1 MMQKGH
7 CRRFYTLI
15 LLALPIFS
23 AAQSTQAALIPKE
36 VYVGDEAE
44 IRFEFSFA
52 GDLFS
57 PDTSGLSGGMQ
68 EGVAPSRTAGRQA
81 NLSTSE
87 EKITEHLSNS
97 DYTVKKLTL
106 SGSGNLYVL
115 SVFFIPW
122 KTGELDMEP
131 FDLASVFELS
141 ASPLFIDIPGV
152 EIQSISEKRG
162 EKNLRPVRSP
172 LIIPGTTYV
181 VVLFSALI
189 LLFFAAGLAVLF
201 RFKLIR
207 NFAESFFAR
216 IFSSRNYLKACR
228 ELLFLEKNGAEMA
241 ASLFCS
247 RLSALIRIYLEKRFM
262 QPFTAKT
269 SGELTVSFSALFAG
283 TASET
288 SCEYIHELYEV
299 CARCDY
305 IRFCG
310 IQNPDFS
317 AEERLFYIG
326 KTRKALVYFEQPEEP
341 EANDERL

>member
-1 MMQKGH
+1 MMQKRL

-15 LLALPIFS
+15 LLVLPIFP
-23 AAQSTQAALIPKE
+23 AAQSTQAALIPKD

-44 IRFEFSFA
+44 IRFAFSFA
-52 GDLFS
+52 GSLFS
-57 PDTSGLSGGMQ
+57 PDMSGLSGGAQ
-68 EGVAPSRTAGRQA
+68 GELAPARTAGKQA
-81 NLSTSE
+81 SLSTSE
-87 EKITEHLSNS
+87 EKITELLSN
-97 DYTVKKLTL
+97 DGYTVKKLTL

-122 KTGELDMEP
+122 KTGELDMAP

-141 ASPLFIDIPGV
+141 ASPLFIDIPV
-152 EIQSISEKRG
+152 VQIQSISEKTG

-189 LLFFAAGLAVLF
+189 LVLCAAGLAVLF

-228 ELLFLEKNGAEMA
+228 ELLFLEKNGGEMDA
-241 ASLFCS
+241 ALFCR

-262 QPFTAKT
+262 QPFTTKT
-269 SGELTVSFSALFAG
+269 SGELTASFSALFAG

-317 AEERLFYIG
+317 AEERLFHIG

-341 EANDERL
+341 EATDERL

>member
-1 MMQKGH
+1 MMQKGR

-23 AAQSTQAALIPKE
+23 TAQSTQAALIPKE

-68 EGVAPSRTAGRQA
+68 ERVAPSRTAGRQA

-106 SGSGNLYVL
+106 SGSENLYVL

-141 ASPLFIDIPGV
+141 ANPLFIDIPGV
-152 EIQSISEKRG
+152 EIQSIIEKRA
-162 EKNLRPVRSP
+162 EK
-172 LIIPGTTYV
+172 
-181 VVLFSALI
+181 
-189 LLFFAAGLAVLF
+189 
-201 RFKLIR
+201 
-207 NFAESFFAR
+207 
-216 IFSSRNYLKACR
+216 SS
-228 ELLFLEKNGAEMA
+228 
-241 ASLFCS
+241 
-247 RLSALIRIYLEKRFM
+247 
-262 QPFTAKT
+262 
-269 SGELTVSFSALFAG
+269 AG
-283 TASET
+283 TKPPYYTGNNLCRCFVFRTYSGT
-288 SCEYIHELYEV
+288 LRRGSC
-299 CARCDY
+299 
-305 IRFCG
+305 RFV
-310 IQNPDFS
+310 P
-317 AEERLFYIG
+317 L
-326 KTRKALVYFEQPEEP
+326 
-341 EANDERL
+341 

>member
-1 MMQKGH
+1 MMQKEH

-23 AAQSTQAALIPKE
+23 AAQSTQAALIPKD

-68 EGVAPSRTAGRQA
+68 ERVAPSRTVSTAA
-81 NLSTSE
+81 ICELLSAD
-87 EKITEHLSNS
+87 

-106 SGSGNLYVL
+106 SGNGNLYVL

-122 KTGELDMEP
+122 KTGELDMEA

-162 EKNLRPVRSP
+162 EKNLRPVRGP

-189 LLFFAAGLAVLF
+189 LVLCAAGLTVLF

-228 ELLFLEKNGAEMA
+228 ELLFLEKNGGEMDA
-241 ASLFCS
+241 ALFCS
-247 RLSALIRIYLEKRFM
+247 RLSDLIRVYLEKRFM

-269 SGELTVSFSALFAG
+269 SGELTASFSALFAG

-317 AEERLFYIG
+317 AEERLFHIG